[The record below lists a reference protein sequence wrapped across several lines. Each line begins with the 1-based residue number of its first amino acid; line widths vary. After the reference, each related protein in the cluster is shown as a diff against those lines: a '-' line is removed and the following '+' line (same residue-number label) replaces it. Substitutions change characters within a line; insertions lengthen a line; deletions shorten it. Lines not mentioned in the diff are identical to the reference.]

1 MLEKLLTTQEVAAA
15 LRLTKRQVQL
25 LIQRGELPAVDLG
38 HRTKRVRPSALA
50 QYLES
55 RGTLPCN

>member
-1 MLEKLLTTQEVAAA
+1 MLEKLLTTSEVASA

-38 HRTKRVRPSALA
+38 HRTKRISPSALA
-50 QYLES
+50 QYLKTRES
-55 RGTLPCN
+55 GTCN